1 MSRLNYVK
9 NNKVRFKSSRHREE
23 GVRAFNEFFQDL
35 HKGSGHEMQG
45 HAVLENMSDPQEAT
59 VLTFW
64 ETKDAM
70 HKFYL
75 PDNPVLSDLVD
86 RVKPLFEKMPERID
100 YKVSELQ
107 LVQ

>member
-9 NNKVRFKSSRHREE
+9 NNKVRFKSSKHREE
-23 GVRAFNEFFQDL
+23 GVRAFNKFFQDL
-35 HKGSGHEMQG
+35 QSGHEMQG
-45 HAVLENMSDPQEAT
+45 HAVLESMSDPQEAI

-64 ETKDAM
+64 QTKDAM

-75 PDNPVLSDLVD
+75 PDNTVLSDLVE
-86 RVKPLFEKMPERID
+86 RVKPLFEKMPDRTD
-100 YKVSELQ
+100 YKVSELE